1 MINNNIA
8 LSDEQQVFID
18 KALEEKNI
26 LVDACIGSGKTTAI
40 QKLCDA
46 FPPTDKILYLTYNKL
61 LKVDA
66 KAKIQAKNAMVTNYH
81 GFAFLMLRKAGVSVG
96 MAELIQAFNQFQPK
110 IPHFDVLIL
119 DEYQDIE
126 LEIASMLETIKAA
139 NPGIQI
145 VAVGDM
151 EQKIYDKTTLDV
163 PAFINGFL
171 GEHERLNFTRC
182 FRLSEDLAARLGIIW
197 NKSIVGVNEDCIVEK
212 MNVND
217 AFEFLARQDP
227 SDILCLG
234 ARTGDMAKVLNVL
247 ESTYPSK
254 FNKNTV
260 YASIQDRDSLG
271 STNPTENT
279 AIFTT
284 YDSSKGLE
292 RPICVVF
299 DFNESYWISRIS
311 KPQQAYK
318 ILRNIFCVAASR
330 GKKHIIFVKGDEGNS
345 HPEDACNPG
354 RHESQIRG
362 CRYFADVRLQVQ
374 RVHRKML

>member
-1 MINNNIA
+1 
-8 LSDEQQVFID
+8 
-18 KALEEKNI
+18 
-26 LVDACIGSGKTTAI
+26 
-40 QKLCDA
+40 
-46 FPPTDKILYLTYNKL
+46 
-61 LKVDA
+61 
-66 KAKIQAKNAMVTNYH
+66 
-81 GFAFLMLRKAGVSVG
+81 
-96 MAELIQAFNQFQPK
+96 
-110 IPHFDVLIL
+110 
-119 DEYQDIE
+119 
-126 LEIASMLETIKAA
+126 
-139 NPGIQI
+139 
-145 VAVGDM
+145 M

-318 ILRNIFCVAASR
+318 ILRNIFCVAQAEGRSILFLSR
-330 GKKHIIFVKGDEGNS
+330 AMREFS
-345 HPEDACNPG
+345 PRRC
-354 RHESQIRG
+354 
-362 CRYFADVRLQVQ
+362 LQP
-374 RVHRKML
+374 R